1 MEHEQESGGLTEGQG
16 VGIVV
21 AIIGVSVFL
30 VGLIGIFVM

>member
-1 MEHEQESGGLTEGQG
+1 MEHEQEPGGLTEGQG

-30 VGLIGIFVM
+30 IGLVGLFVM